1 MQSLRIAQ
9 VMASGPVHGGLEKHF
24 VELCN
29 GLSVQ
34 HEVLALAHPA
44 HGEGMNAQVNFQ
56 PLDLSLSRRN
66 PVNLFRLHR
75 ALKTFS
81 PDIIHAHANKGASMI
96 SALSRFATARTV
108 GTVHGFKSNNRS
120 FAKFDA
126 VIAVS
131 SAIQEHLGLAQT
143 QVICNGIPF
152 VEPPPHDPHYFSR
165 QFGLSHER
173 PVVVSVGRLAAVKGY
188 DGLVKAWPGIDADL
202 LIVGDGPERENL
214 ESLIAQLEL
223 KDRVHLVGYRD
234 DVPAIMA
241 HSDLVVISSEREGFP
256 YVMVEALHLGKPI
269 VATQFPGADALLP
282 KPYVVPYGKPIQ
294 LRAAIQKTL
303 TNRQQANEDY
313 QATWKDAKQR
323 FTVESMVEQ
332 TNAVYSQLFRAAA

>member
-1 MQSLRIAQ
+1 
-9 VMASGPVHGGLEKHF
+9 MASGPVHGGLEKHF

-29 GLSVQ
+29 GLSKQ

-44 HGEGMNAQVNFQ
+44 HGEGMSSRVNFQ
-56 PLDLSLSRRN
+56 PIDLSFSRRS
-66 PVNLFRLHR
+66 PVNFFRLHR
-75 ALKTFS
+75 ALKNFG
-81 PDIIHAHANKGASMI
+81 PDIVHAHANKAASMI
-96 SALSRFATARTV
+96 AALSRFTTARIV

-131 SAIQEHLGLAQT
+131 PAIREHLGLAQAR
-143 QVICNGIPF
+143 VICNGIPL
-152 VEPPPHDPHYFSR
+152 VEPPTHEPHYFSR
-165 QFGLSHER
+165 QFGLSQAR

-188 DGLVKAWPGIDADL
+188 AGLIKAWPGIDANL
-202 LIVGDGPERENL
+202 LIVGDGPEYENL

-256 YVMVEALHLGKPI
+256 YVMVEALHLEKPI

-282 KPYVVPYGKPIQ
+282 KPYVVPYGKPLE
-294 LRAAIQKTL
+294 LRRAIQNVL
-303 TNRQQANEDY
+303 TDSEQASRDY
-313 QATWKDAKQR
+313 QATWEDAKQR
-323 FTVESMVEQ
+323 FTVQAMVAQ
-332 TNAVYSQLFRAAA
+332 TAAVYSQLFRAAA